1 MSQASAIITSIVKIL
16 ANFEA
21 KLTRIVTILENYAL
35 VSIWLLLMSI
45 TKIHT
50 SIEQVNTSEIFHFSQ
65 CGLFIIK

>member
-35 VSIWLLLMSI
+35 VSIWFYS
-45 TKIHT
+45 
-50 SIEQVNTSEIFHFSQ
+50 
-65 CGLFIIK
+65 